1 MAAANLLGAD
11 GKILSALLP
20 TPATT
25 TPTLAEVL
33 ASGDDG
39 DGADIN
45 NVNVIRLTNSVVN
58 TLGPLL
64 LEGTANVPMGYSNP
78 TVVVGGS
85 SHLQVNGTELEMY
98 DANINMNA
106 GTSGPGEIVFD
117 TNIGITAS
125 NTTPDTLELIAV
137 GGATVVVSDK
147 TNTGQVYDT
156 YFNKPGQ
163 IHTLFSS
170 TTTNNI
176 PNGVSSAYSFTPT
189 RTGLYALQFGYETG
203 TGATGIPVGCI
214 LTMYDTALPST
225 SVITIQSY
233 MNTGTVANTVSGL
246 SIKSDTVELTE
257 GITYD
262 FRFAVQ
268 DGPIVISTANDGEV
282 FFNVVQY
289 C

>member
-1 MAAANLLGAD
+1 MAAATLLGAD

-33 ASGDDG
+33 TAGNSAGN
-39 DGADIN
+39 DID
-45 NVNVIRLTNSVVN
+45 NVLNLRLTDSIIN
-58 TLGPLL
+58 TLGPLV
-64 LEGTANVPMGYSNP
+64 LEGTANVPMGYANP
-78 TVVVGGS
+78 TVLIGGGS
-85 SHLQVNGTELEMY
+85 YLQVNNTELEMA

-125 NTTPDTLELIAV
+125 NTTPDTLELIATS
-137 GGATVVVSDK
+137 GATVVVSDK

-189 RTGLYALQFGYETG
+189 RTGLYAIQFGYETG

-214 LTMYDTALPST
+214 LSMFDTALPST

-233 MNTGTVANTVSGL
+233 MNTGTVANTVPGL
-246 SIKSDTVELTE
+246 SIKSDTVELTS
-257 GITYD
+257 GTTYD
-262 FRFAVQ
+262 FRYSVSG
-268 DGPIVISTANDGEV
+268 GPIVISTANDGEV
-282 FFNVVQY
+282 FFNIVQY